1 MATRNQNIDY
11 VEVLPKCDTCDSLA
25 KYELDI
31 REDNNKCEIYACE
44 DCKANQKDWIVSVRE
59 LKVREKKNRY

>member
-25 KYELDI
+25 KYEIITITGADI
-31 REDNNKCEIYACE
+31 RQCE
-44 DCKANQKDWIVSVRE
+44 DCKSE
-59 LKVREKKNRY
+59 LKDEIDSCKEFVVREKKNRY